1 MKTHKLLIT
10 VEIPLEAIEVRG
22 ISRDFFEEAKKKAKD
37 LLLEKYDIQY
47 DQSYMDM
54 RIEEPDYKD

>member
-10 VEIPLEAIEVRG
+10 VEIPLDDIEVRG

>member
-1 MKTHKLLIT
+1 MKTHKLLVT
-10 VEIPLEAIEVRG
+10 VEIPLEDIEVRG

>member
-10 VEIPLEAIEVRG
+10 VEIPLDDIEVRG

-47 DQSYMDM
+47 DHSYMHM